1 MITDLKI
8 LASGGPGTGK
18 TTFGLSFPKVAWF
31 NLEPGNRVLLETSA
45 NKQNLSFQGEYIPSI
60 TEDIRETFTRLLA
73 DIKTTHLAFKE
84 GKVQT
89 LFLDNLTYLFEN
101 RWMFINKYEKATTSK
116 GALDVRS
123 MYGTLGRWGYDFMLL
138 YFLSFPG
145 NVVVSCHEMREGE
158 EALASKVDMA
168 TSIVPNILGGFREKA
183 AGLFSAALFLG
194 KIRLGENKYKYIAR
208 CQKGEQRDAKN
219 RFGLPEIVENISY
232 ETLVNAIPK
241 GEEKCQ

>member
-101 RWMFINKYEKATTSK
+101 RWMFINKYEN
-116 GALDVRS
+116 
-123 MYGTLGRWGYDFMLL
+123 M
-138 YFLSFPG
+138 
-145 NVVVSCHEMREGE
+145 
-158 EALASKVDMA
+158 
-168 TSIVPNILGGFREKA
+168 
-183 AGLFSAALFLG
+183 
-194 KIRLGENKYKYIAR
+194 ENR
-208 CQKGEQRDAKN
+208 
-219 RFGLPEIVENISY
+219 
-232 ETLVNAIPK
+232 
-241 GEEKCQ
+241 